1 VDVDPEQ
8 GGHARR
14 GGSWLDDLHLHPRHQ
29 VHGPAMDLYA
39 KTLTL
44 AFAVAF
50 RGKAFL
56 GIQDVLTDNGVVDM

>member
-1 VDVDPEQ
+1 
-8 GGHARR
+8 
-14 GGSWLDDLHLHPRHQ
+14 
-29 VHGPAMDLYA
+29 MDLYA